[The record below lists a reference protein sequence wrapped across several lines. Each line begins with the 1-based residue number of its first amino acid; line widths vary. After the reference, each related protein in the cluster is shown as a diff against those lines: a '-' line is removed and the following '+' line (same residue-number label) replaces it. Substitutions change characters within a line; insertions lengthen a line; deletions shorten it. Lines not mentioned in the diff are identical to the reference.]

1 MIIQGQVGP
10 LASSASLA
18 SGTQPNLRQGNMG
31 DMIVSELHGRYYE
44 NTYRRNQFWASNPTG
59 VTTTATTSGTT
70 TAIVGINISN
80 PINSPVNLV
89 LNKVGY
95 AFTVAFAAAADIA
108 LGVGYNSGTNVTH
121 TTPLTVRNGYVG
133 IGAAGYGLVD
143 SSVTFPT
150 APNFIHALG
159 AGLTGAI
166 TTTPYI
172 QGYLDLEGSIILPPG
187 AYAGIFTTTAGGAS
201 GFFGS
206 FGWEEVPL

>member
-31 DMIVSELHGRYYE
+31 DLIVSELHGRYYE
-44 NTYRRNQFWASNPTG
+44 TTYRRNQYWASNPTG
-59 VTTTATTSGTT
+59 VTTSATTSGTS

-133 IGAAGYGLVD
+133 VGAAGYGLVD

-150 APNFIHALG
+150 APNFIHAIG

-187 AYAGIFTTTAGGAS
+187 AYAGIFTSTAGGAS

-206 FGWEEVPL
+206 IGWEEVPL

>member
-59 VTTTATTSGTT
+59 VTTTATTSGST

-95 AFTVAFAAAADIA
+95 AFTVAFTAAADIA

-133 IGAAGYGLVD
+133 VGAAGYGLVD

-166 TTTPYI
+166 TTAPYI

>member
-10 LASSASLA
+10 LATSASLA
-18 SGTQPNLRQGNMG
+18 AGTQPNLRQGNMG

-44 NTYRRNQFWASNPTG
+44 TAYRRNQFWASNPTG
-59 VTTTATTSGTT
+59 VTTTATTSGST

-89 LNKVGY
+89 LNKLGY
-95 AFTVAFAAAADIA
+95 AFTVAFAAASNIA

-133 IGAAGYGLVD
+133 VGAAGYGLVD

-150 APNFIHALG
+150 APNFLHTIG
-159 AGLTGAI
+159 SGLTGAI
-166 TTTPYI
+166 TTTPYLE
-172 QGYLDLEGSIILPPG
+172 GDLDLEGSIILPPG
-187 AYAGIFTTTAGGAS
+187 AYAGIFTTAAGGAS

>member
-1 MIIQGQVGP
+1 MIIQGQVGA
-10 LASSASLA
+10 LTTTASLP
-18 SGTQPNLRQGNMG
+18 SGQQAIARQGNMG

-44 NTYRRNQFWASNPTG
+44 AAYRRSLYFAANPTG

-70 TAIVGINISN
+70 TAIVGINLSN

-121 TTPLTVRNGYVG
+121 TTPLTVRSAFVG
-133 IGAAGYGLVD
+133 VGSAGYGLVD
-143 SSVTFPT
+143 SSSTFPT
-150 APNFIHALG
+150 APNFTHVLA

-166 TTTPYI
+166 TTTPLV
-172 QGYLDLEGSIILPPG
+172 QGLVDLEGSVILPPG
-187 AYAGIFTTTAGGAS
+187 AYCGIFTTTAGGTS

-206 FGWEEVPL
+206 FSWEEVPV

>member
-10 LASSASLA
+10 LATSASLSA
-18 SGTQPNLRQGNMG
+18 GSQPNLRQGNMG
-31 DMIVSELHGRYYE
+31 DLIVSELHGRYYE
-44 NTYRRNQFWASNPTG
+44 TVYRRTQYFASNPTG

-89 LNKVGY
+89 LNKIGV
-95 AFTVAFAAAADIA
+95 AFTVVFAAAADIA
-108 LGVGYNSGTNVTH
+108 LGVGYNSSTNVTQ
-121 TTPLTVRNGYVG
+121 TTPLTVRNAYVG
-133 IGAAGYGLVD
+133 VGAAGYGLVS

-150 APNFIHALG
+150 PPNFIHVLG
-159 AGLTGAI
+159 SGLTGAI

-172 QGYLDLEGSIILPPG
+172 PYTMDLEGSVILPPG
-187 AYAGIFTTTAGGAS
+187 AFAGIFTTTAGGAS

-206 FGWEEVPL
+206 IGWEEVPL